1 MKNKLQTCRKAAKL
15 TQEAI
20 AKQCGITTRVYQYYE
35 SGGRVPNVYAAL
47 KIADALDSSVEE
59 LFSTND

>member
-1 MKNKLQTCRKAAKL
+1 MQNKLRAKRIEAGLLQT
-15 TQEAI
+15 QI
-20 AKQCGITTRVYQYYE
+20 AKRCGITTRVYQYYE

-47 KIADALDSSVEE
+47 KIADALNSTVEE

>member
-1 MKNKLQTCRKAAKL
+1 MQNKLRAKRTEAGLLQT
-15 TQEAI
+15 QI
-20 AKQCGITTRVYQYYE
+20 AERCGIATRLYQYYE

-47 KIADALDSSVEE
+47 KIADALNSTVEE

>member
-1 MKNKLQTCRKAAKL
+1 MQNKLRAKRKEAGLLQT
-15 TQEAI
+15 QI

-47 KIADALDSSVEE
+47 KIAGALNSSVEE